1 MAPSLNSISESRKQ
15 KFFGNDP
22 SQTNLSSDTTRYITE
37 FTGLSN
43 ELANIR
49 KEAAIASELS
59 EPNHTDKGTTPQE
72 REILGQYNQADSA
85 NRLNEVLQV
94 AQARNFWSAL
104 EDGVRNDLTRVANN
118 LGIDPTS
125 SPPSQG
131 SVRDLAPDNHVQD
144 VQAGNETEN
153 GTSTLVANQYPANK
167 NNNSMIALD
176 GEGTIPSKDSDN
188 PSTITEFSRENSGSE
203 SEPYRPGIDEENK
216 DKNEIISDGKRD
228 PDLDQY
234 TIKKEEKEKLE
245 VNQSS
250 Q

>member
-15 KFFGNDP
+15 RFFGNDP
-22 SQTNLSSDTTRYITE
+22 SQTNLSADTTRYITE

-49 KEAAIASELS
+49 REAAIASELS
-59 EPNHTDKGTTPQE
+59 KPNHTDKGTTPQE
-72 REILGQYNQADSA
+72 KEILGQYNQADSA

-167 NNNSMIALD
+167 NMPGAYDPNAALQGGAD
-176 GEGTIPSKDSDN
+176 KEP
-188 PSTITEFSRENSGSE
+188 
-203 SEPYRPGIDEENK
+203 EPYRPGIDEENK

-234 TIKKEEKEKLE
+234 TIKKEEKEKLG

>member
-1 MAPSLNSISESRKQ
+1 MAPGLNSVSESRRQ
-15 KFFGNDP
+15 KFFGSDS
-22 SQTNLSSDTTRYITE
+22 SQANLSSDTTRYITE
-37 FTGLSN
+37 FTSLSN

-49 KEAAIASELS
+49 REAAIASELS

-72 REILGQYNQADSA
+72 REILGQYNQADGA

-94 AQARNFWSAL
+94 AQARNFWNAM

-125 SPPSQG
+125 QPPSQG

-144 VQAGNETEN
+144 VQSGNETEN
-153 GTSTLVANQYPANK
+153 GTSTLVANQYPASK
-167 NNNSMIALD
+167 NDNTIALD
-176 GEGTIPSKDSDN
+176 DKGTIPDKGSDD
-188 PSTITEFSRENSGSE
+188 PSTITEFSRQNSGSE

-216 DKNEIISDGKRD
+216 DKNEIISDGRRD

-234 TIKKEEKEKLE
+234 TIKREEKEKLG
-245 VNQSS
+245 VNDRS